1 MARELNLNQLR
12 AFYFAAHCGSISRA
26 AEELFISQPAVSMQI
41 RSLEDHYGIRLFIR
55 KKKRLE
61 LTESGKK
68 LYEVAERI
76 FRSVGEAEEL
86 LLQESDL
93 VTYVLKIGSTKTL
106 VRHYL
111 GRFISRFRETFP
123 KIQIQIDEGS
133 SAKMVQ
139 SVLENRNDL
148 AITGR
153 VPYDPRL
160 KIIPF
165 IQDELVLLAAPGHPL
180 CRKKMI
186 SIEDLRG
193 ENFILREQGSGVRR
207 VIEQMFKTRGIVPSA
222 VIETGNVDFI
232 KELVRMGKGITL
244 LAKMGVDP
252 DLRKGDLKAL
262 PLKEG
267 PFILDIDIV
276 ISSERKLS
284 KADDA
289 FLNVLLS
296 AKGLDYRPAPPLL
309 VEKSTALPAAFPH

>member
-12 AFYFAAHCGSISRA
+12 AFYFAAHCRSISRA

-41 RSLEDHYGIRLFIR
+41 RALEDHYGIRLFIR

-106 VRHYL
+106 VRYYL
-111 GRFISRFRETFP
+111 GRFIARFRETFP

-180 CRKKMI
+180 CRKKVI
-186 SIEDLRG
+186 SIDDLRG
-193 ENFILREQGSGVRR
+193 ENFILREEGSGVRR

-232 KELVRMGKGITL
+232 KELVRLGKGITL
-244 LAKMGVDP
+244 LARMGVDP

-262 PLKEG
+262 SLKEG

-276 ISSERKLS
+276 ISNERKLS

-289 FLNVLLS
+289 FLNVLLA

-309 VEKSTALPAAFPH
+309 PKKSSAWANYP